1 MTQRFSS
8 YACSVRLTSQCI
20 CKCTVYVGPVYAIF
34 YLLQFPTECS
44 SDPAAPFLS
53 LFLSLSL
60 SLSHTLSLSLP
71 VLSSEGAVAIIDV
84 CGLSSKAVGDW
95 TLVAQLP
102 PTLLQVQ
109 GIHSFIRSLLSLT
122 PTLSRLAPLI
132 HPSDSLFAHSG
143 DIKIQFS

>member
-1 MTQRFSS
+1 MKSSIFCNSLPSALRILLRPFS
-8 YACSVRLTSQCI
+8 
-20 CKCTVYVGPVYAIF
+20 
-34 YLLQFPTECS
+34 
-44 SDPAAPFLS
+44 LS
-53 LFLSLSL
+53 LSLSL
-60 SLSHTLSLSLP
+60 SLSHTHTHTLSLSHTHTHTLSLSLSLSLSLP

-132 HPSDSLFAHSG
+132 PSDSLFAHSG

>member
-1 MTQRFSS
+1 MKSSIFCNSLPSALRILLRPFS
-8 YACSVRLTSQCI
+8 
-20 CKCTVYVGPVYAIF
+20 
-34 YLLQFPTECS
+34 
-44 SDPAAPFLS
+44 LS
-53 LFLSLSL
+53 FSLSL
-60 SLSHTLSLSLP
+60 SLSHTHSLSLP

-132 HPSDSLFAHSG
+132 PSDSLFAHSG
-143 DIKIQFS
+143 DINPIQLSQNLPASGIFGMISSNQLNLLA